1 MRGYLRTLAGQGR
14 AVLVS
19 SHLTSELEDTADHLV
34 VAGRGRVIAGTS
46 ARQLLAAASGSRIRL
61 RTTAPARATTAL
73 TGAGSAAAPE
83 PGVLNDLQPL
93 FRTDRGS
100 PDPAHDPVHRGD
112 RPPAG
117 AGTGL
122 PGAHQGIGRV
132 PRGRG
137 GLAHLVHAERTRFRT
152 VRGWVTGMIA
162 ASLTQGSAYAA
173 MMVTGGYGALMQH
186 HLAAAGRAVHDRAWA
201 VARLAA

>member
-1 MRGYLRTLAGQGR
+1 MLAAALLGHPPALILDEPFNGMDPESIVWMRGYLRTLAGQGR

-61 RTTAPARATTAL
+61 RTTAPARAATAL
-73 TGAGSAAAPE
+73 TGAGSTAAPE

-93 FRTDRGS
+93 FRTDRSS

-117 AGTGL
+117 GRSQAYPELTRESAG
-122 PGAHQGIGRV
+122 
-132 PRGRG
+132 
-137 GLAHLVHAERTRFRT
+137 FR
-152 VRGWVTGMIA
+152 
-162 ASLTQGSAYAA
+162 
-173 MMVTGGYGALMQH
+173 
-186 HLAAAGRAVHDRAWA
+186 AAG
-201 VARLAA
+201 AA